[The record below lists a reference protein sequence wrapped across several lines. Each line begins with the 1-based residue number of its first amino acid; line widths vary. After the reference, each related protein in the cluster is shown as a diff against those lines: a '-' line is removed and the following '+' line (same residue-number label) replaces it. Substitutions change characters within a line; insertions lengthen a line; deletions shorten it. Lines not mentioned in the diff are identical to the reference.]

1 MSQSSQIS
9 EVIVLGVEVGCGMCV
24 DQLLDTLR
32 NLTELINRG
41 LAGLPVTAPPDQ
53 VDELRVQIEDLQVGV
68 VNGIRIVG
76 VVGRYCCTIN
86 HLI

>member
-1 MSQSSQIS
+1 MH
-9 EVIVLGVEVGCGMCV
+9 GVEVGCGMCV
-24 DQLLDTLR
+24 DQLLDRLQ

-68 VNGIRIVG
+68 VNDIRIWSMLLG
-76 VVGRYCCTIN
+76 
-86 HLI
+86 